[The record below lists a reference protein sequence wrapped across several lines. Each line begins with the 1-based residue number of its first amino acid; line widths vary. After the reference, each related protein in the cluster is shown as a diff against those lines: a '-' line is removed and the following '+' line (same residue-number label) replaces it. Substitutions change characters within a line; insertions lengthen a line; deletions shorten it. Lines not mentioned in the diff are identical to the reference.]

1 MIEFSLVYKHKQ
13 AMQIFRMFALFED
26 DLTVIL

>member
-1 MIEFSLVYKHKQ
+1 MIDFSLFFKHKQ